1 MSDIAIR
8 CESLSKQYRIGEQE
22 RYKALRDV
30 LADAAKEP
38 FRRLRSV
45 ARNGNSNSKSD
56 IRNFIWALDDVS
68 FDVKQGEVIGI
79 IGRNGAGKST
89 LLKILSR
96 ITQPT
101 RGEAHI
107 HGRIG
112 SLLEVG
118 TGFHPELTG
127 RENIY
132 LNGAILGMRKAE
144 IERRFDEIVAFAEV
158 EKFIDTPVK
167 RYSSGMYVR
176 LAFAVAAHLNT
187 EILLVDEVLA
197 VGDAD
202 FQKKCLRKM
211 GDATKNGRTTLF
223 VSHNMES
230 VARLCSRALLLEKG
244 KVDSSGTT
252 SEVIAKYLHSGFGLL
267 AEKTWPSTKK
277 APGDDVVRLN
287 SVRVRN
293 QAGETQQVLDS
304 SQPIGIEI
312 GYTAFE
318 SVSNLA
324 AEFVVYD
331 RGGHL
336 LFTSANQYDERFLSP
351 YEPGNYL
358 STCWIPGNLLTEG
371 TFFVRVSIVEIQV
384 PIKTHVFEENI
395 LVFQVV
401 DNMTGNSARGR
412 IAHNYPGLI
421 RPKLN
426 WSTTFLGEALL
437 VDQKDKQNA
446 ADQNAY

>member
-1 MSDIAIR
+1 MSDVAIR
-8 CESLSKQYRIGEQE
+8 CENLSKQYRIGQQE

-30 LADAAKEP
+30 ITDAAAAP
-38 FRRLRSV
+38 FRRLRAS
-45 ARNGNSNSKSD
+45 ARNGNWQATIPNY
-56 IRNFIWALDDVS
+56 IWALRDVS
-68 FDVKQGEVIGI
+68 FEVKQGEVIGV

-96 ITQPT
+96 ITRPT

-107 HGRIG
+107 QGRIG
-112 SLLEVG
+112 SLLEIG
-118 TGFHPELTG
+118 TGFHPELSG

-132 LNGAILGMRKAE
+132 LNGAILGMRRAE
-144 IERRFDEIVAFAEV
+144 IERRFDEIVAFAEI
-158 EKFIDTPVK
+158 EQFIDTPVK

-202 FQKKCLRKM
+202 FQKKCLQKM
-211 GDATKNGRTTLF
+211 GDVRENGRTTIF

-244 KVDSSGTT
+244 CVEALGATA
-252 SEVIAKYLHSGFGLL
+252 EVVGKYLHSGSGLL
-267 AEKTWPSTKK
+267 AEKHWHKTET

-293 QAGETQQVLDS
+293 KEGETQQVLDS
-304 SQPIGIEI
+304 TEPIGIEI
-312 GYTAFE
+312 GYTTLAP
-318 SVSNLA
+318 VTNLA

-331 RGGHL
+331 GPGNL
-336 LFTSANQYDERFLSP
+336 LFTSANQYDERFLAP
-351 YEPGNYL
+351 YKLGHYI
-358 STCWIPGNLLTEG
+358 STCWIPGNLMTEG
-371 TFFVRVSIVEIQV
+371 TFFLRVSIVEIKV
-384 PIKTHVFEENI
+384 PIKTHVYEENI

-401 DNMTGNSARGR
+401 DNMSGDSARGR

-421 RPKLN
+421 RPKLS
-426 WSTTFLGEALL
+426 WSTDYLGEA
-437 VDQKDKQNA
+437 K
-446 ADQNAY
+446 